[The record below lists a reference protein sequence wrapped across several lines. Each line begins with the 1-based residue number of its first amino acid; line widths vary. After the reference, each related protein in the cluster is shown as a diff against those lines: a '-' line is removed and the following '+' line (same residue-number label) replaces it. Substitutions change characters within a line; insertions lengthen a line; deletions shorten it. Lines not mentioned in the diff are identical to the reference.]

1 MEGIVS
7 PGETGIW
14 VSCARGQEGKAAR
27 EVVAMFDEYA
37 EILYGVKQPGEED
50 TADDDEEEDIEASV
64 KRELDAMKATGKEAK
79 AAGRIFTPV
88 KMNVACLLFIRTR
101 PPVEPVEFVKRICQ
115 DAKSGEQ
122 RTRSRYVNRL
132 VPMTAVGRAT
142 EQGLL
147 DLARKVL
154 GDVFDL
160 SGKKTG
166 DDVTTGG
173 TQEQPHPADTAS
185 SETKQADDGEAKL
198 GGPGR
203 PQSCSFAIR
212 PSIRNNNT
220 LKRDVIINGVAG
232 LINNQRH
239 KVDLEKP
246 DKVIIVEV
254 YQNACGMSVV
264 DGDYWNE
271 LKRYN
276 LTELYSHANNQGQEE
291 EKPSAPAEKE
301 Q

>member
-1 MEGIVS
+1 
-7 PGETGIW
+7 
-14 VSCARGQEGKAAR
+14 
-27 EVVAMFDEYA
+27 MFDEVHISPYVLLELAGGLKRHYFNGRGEQSLTPRQYA

-173 TQEQPHPADTAS
+173 TQEQPYPADTAS
-185 SETKQADDGEAKL
+185 SETKQADDGELKL
-198 GGPGR
+198 GGTGR
-203 PQSCSFAIR
+203 PQSCSVCVNRGAALSLNIW
-212 PSIRNNNT
+212 
-220 LKRDVIINGVAG
+220 A
-232 LINNQRH
+232 
-239 KVDLEKP
+239 DL
-246 DKVIIVEV
+246 
-254 YQNACGMSVV
+254 
-264 DGDYWNE
+264 
-271 LKRYN
+271 
-276 LTELYSHANNQGQEE
+276 
-291 EKPSAPAEKE
+291 
-301 Q
+301 